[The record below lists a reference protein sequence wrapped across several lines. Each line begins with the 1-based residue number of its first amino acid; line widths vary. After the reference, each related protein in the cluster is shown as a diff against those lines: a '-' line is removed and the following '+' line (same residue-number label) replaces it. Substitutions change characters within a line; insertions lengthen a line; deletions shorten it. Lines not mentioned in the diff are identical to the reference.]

1 MIVSDAAKID
11 ANVADEAAEWLLRLQ
26 EGTLDDTARADFI
39 AWHDRSRAHAL
50 AWRRA
55 EELLTLSNTAP
66 DGLLRDAMRR
76 LRTLNRRQALRV
88 LAVLLVAPPVAWRAG
103 QQIPQWS
110 ADLRTRKGEQRRQSL
125 PDGTQLVLNSGS
137 AVDVIY
143 AETERRLRLYAGE
156 ILVTTQSDTD
166 VPARPFRVQTAQ
178 GELRALG
185 TRFSVRQFDDFTR
198 VAVLEKTVEITPR
211 NEGKQLLKAGEQAD
225 FSLDGIGPYGAVAST
240 ATAWEH
246 ALFVADRLELKDL
259 VDELARHRTG
269 ILRTH
274 PAVADLPVSGTFPI
288 DDTDRALSLLEG
300 TIAVKIDR
308 RMPYW
313 VTIQPR

>member
-1 MIVSDAAKID
+1 MGDAAKID

-39 AWHDRSRAHAL
+39 AWHDRSPAHAL

-103 QQIPQWS
+103 QQIPEWS

-125 PDGTQLVLNSGS
+125 PDGTRLVLNSGS

-156 ILVTTQSDTD
+156 ILVTTQPDID

-178 GELRALG
+178 GEVRALG

-198 VAVLEKTVEITPR
+198 AAVLEKTVEITPR

-225 FSLDGIGPYGAVAST
+225 FSLDGIGPSSAVAST

-259 VDELARHRTG
+259 VDELVRHRTG

-288 DDTDRALSLLEG
+288 DDTDRALNLLES